1 MEYHKQVNHQNLHS
15 HIFNSIFL
23 HKVTVKDVTSCY
35 LIDQCSLCGTDP
47 PRGVCLPERN
57 VSRCQCF
64 IDENNPSISYV
75 DEFCTTPKENEITST
90 LASWVPIVVGILAGI
105 AGLFCVIIS
114 CFLIRII
121 YRRRSKKSEN
131 SNP

>member
-1 MEYHKQVNHQNLHS
+1 
-15 HIFNSIFL
+15 
-23 HKVTVKDVTSCY
+23 VKDVTSCY